1 MPINSASNAVM
12 AANEDGLHENHASFV
27 DRFNARQ
34 AQNRAA
40 KQKPTL
46 SVEEHAA
53 HRAQLGNVRF
63 IKPRYSDQTEINV
76 SGIFK
81 KWKRYATAT
90 TLPSPWLSSVSRLLL
105 TLFCTD
111 IAPRWKSA
119 IGKRRLNTSTAER
132 PKTSCCT
139 FASGTRSHHGAA
151 VMSTFAS
158 FSSFT
163 PP

>member
-1 MPINSASNAVM
+1 MPIKSGSNTVM
-12 AANEDGLHENHASFV
+12 AATKGGLHENHASFI

-34 AQNRAA
+34 AQNRTA

-81 KWKRYATAT
+81 KWKRYAAAE
-90 TLPSPWLSSVSRLLL
+90 TLPFPWLFVWPLLLL
-105 TLFCTD
+105 TLFCIG
-111 IAPRWKSA
+111 IA
-119 IGKRRLNTSTAER
+119 
-132 PKTSCCT
+132 
-139 FASGTRSHHGAA
+139 TR
-151 VMSTFAS
+151 
-158 FSSFT
+158 
-163 PP
+163 